1 MRTILLLVCIL
12 SVTFSAKAQ
21 MFGRDWVEGRVY
33 DLNNKKFNGF
43 IAWTPPEPTWASK
56 LDDHL
61 YFKDDKKKKNEI
73 EVRSSKIKGFVMGAD
88 SFVVS
93 HDIQV
98 ATAPFIAVI
107 LNNPIKLFASYATR
121 SAPAGGIGPLPIGFS
136 FRRSKKVFYYGVDHD
151 LLTKLEKSNFIEI
164 MSAIMSN
171 KPDVVAK
178 IKDKTY
184 KYGDIQDLL
193 DYYWL
198 NQPPT
203 QTSN

>member
-1 MRTILLLVCIL
+1 MRTILFFVCIL

-43 IAWTPPEPTWASK
+43 IAWTPPEADSWGKPGDK
-56 LDDHL
+56 L
-61 YFKDDKKKKNEI
+61 YFKDDKKKNEI
-73 EVRSSKIKGFVMGAD
+73 EVRSTKIRSFVMGAD

-93 HDIQV
+93 HSPLM
-98 ATAPFIAVI
+98 ATTPFAAIL
-107 LNNPIKLFASYATR
+107 LNNAIKLFAAYTTR
-121 SAPAGGIGPLPIGFS
+121 SSAGGGMGMLPIGLS
-136 FRRSKKVFYYGVDHD
+136 FTKSKRIYYYGTDQD

-164 MSAIMSN
+164 MSTIMSD

-184 KYGDIQDLL
+184 KYGDMQKLL
-193 DYYWL
+193 DFYRSS
-198 NQPPT
+198 QASV
-203 QTSN
+203 QISN